1 MVYVGIVVFLVLA
14 EIWRVCVCL
23 AGVISVWVH
32 DVVLLGSYFPFG
44 EVQAGIWGFR

>member
-23 AGVISVWVH
+23 AGIISVWVH
-32 DVVLLGSYFPFG
+32 DVGVMRVIFG
-44 EVQAGIWGFR
+44 VY